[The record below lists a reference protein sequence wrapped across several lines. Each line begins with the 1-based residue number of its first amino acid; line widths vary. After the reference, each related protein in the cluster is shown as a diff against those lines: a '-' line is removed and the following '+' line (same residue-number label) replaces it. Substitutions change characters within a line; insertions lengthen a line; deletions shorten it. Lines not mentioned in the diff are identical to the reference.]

1 MGWLRHLVL
10 HNWWLK
16 LLALGLAYALWAVVL
31 PRESGP
37 IEIGRSVPLELVN
50 LPAGV
55 EVVGQIPT
63 HIHLHL
69 RGSESRLRRL
79 LPEEVGVV
87 LDLRNA
93 TPGNHTFRLTP
104 TDVEAPP
111 GVEVVRIVPDVVRL
125 EFARR

>member
-50 LPAGV
+50 LPAGI

-93 TPGNHTFRLTP
+93 TPGKHTFRLTP
-104 TDVEAPP
+104 THVEAPP
-111 GVEVVRIVPDVVRL
+111 GVEVVRIVPDAIRL
-125 EFARR
+125 ELARR